1 MSQIG
6 TFENAYWF
14 VRCAPITCIRRAWA
28 KSRTYK
34 VRKMK
39 CAWSAWLGFSDC
51 LLDRSYCLQT
61 HTILLTVRKIHWI
74 SCTSLSI
81 STTQA
86 NMVGRVRIA
95 LLFVVSILC
104 LSCRMSPLISLRN
117 LISNNYEVGL
127 SVCYYHQF
135 LHWGFCQKEGNV
147 YVYLFFLTYYYF
159 FASLSI
165 QLLSNKLYLPW
176 ELKNWKRS
184 LIDCV
189 AGRMWPISWSENK
202 NSKI

>member
-6 TFENAYWF
+6 TFENVYWF

-39 CAWSAWLGFSDC
+39 CAWFAWLGFSDC

-74 SCTSLSI
+74 LYF
-81 STTQA
+81 A
-86 NMVGRVRIA
+86 
-95 LLFVVSILC
+95 FVINNSGQHGWPSSNSPAIRRLYF
-104 LSCRMSPLISLRN
+104 MSVVQSESLISLRN
-117 LISNNYEVGL
+117 LISNNYEVDL

-176 ELKNWKRS
+176 ERLVGCDPSVGVKT
-184 LIDCV
+184 
-189 AGRMWPISWSENK
+189 K